1 MPMQTE
7 DPKPKPAS
15 KSELILEV
23 ALEAQ
28 YFRNPD
34 LGLPFASSPTPRLQN
49 PSRPARQ
56 LRFQMLAHLT
66 LLQKHGFIASTAL
79 INSTIRYLTGLAMF
93 DESISVWDNEAKQV
107 TTVRRQATTAQSP
120 TAQPNTAA
128 ASPIPATSAK
138 QAPVALALNEV
149 QQAIHARGQIV

>member
-34 LGLPFASSPTPRLQN
+34 LGLPFASSQHPVCKT
-49 PSRPARQ
+49 
-56 LRFQMLAHLT
+56 
-66 LLQKHGFIASTAL
+66 
-79 INSTIRYLTGLAMF
+79 
-93 DESISVWDNEAKQV
+93 
-107 TTVRRQATTAQSP
+107 
-120 TAQPNTAA
+120 
-128 ASPIPATSAK
+128 
-138 QAPVALALNEV
+138 PVALLDNFDFKCWLT
-149 QQAIHARGQIV
+149 